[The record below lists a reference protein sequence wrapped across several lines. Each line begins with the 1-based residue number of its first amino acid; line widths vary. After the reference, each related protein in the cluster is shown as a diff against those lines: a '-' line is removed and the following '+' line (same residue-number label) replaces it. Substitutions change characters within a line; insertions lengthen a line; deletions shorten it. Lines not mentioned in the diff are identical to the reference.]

1 MYINGCLFKRSSS
14 NFDIVIALDIT
25 LESPDDDDDDDDG
38 GEKETE
44 SLSP

>member
-1 MYINGCLFKRSSS
+1 MFKRSSS

-25 LESPDDDDDDDDG
+25 LESPDDDDDDDDDG